1 MTGPLFSNNWYRVAD
16 LQPRLRSHARIV
28 RHQYRGE
35 PWYVLEDRANQRFH
49 RFTPQAYLFVGL
61 MDGQRT
67 TQELWETAC
76 ERLGDDAPTQD
87 DVIHLLGQL
96 HAADVLQCNVSPDAA
111 ELFERYEKQ
120 QRRRW
125 QQQIFS
131 IFSWRFPLFDPER
144 LLRATLPLVRPLVG
158 WPGIVLWIVAVVP
171 AAVLVGMSWTDLTH
185 DLVGRMLAPQN
196 LVVLWLIFPIIKS
209 LHELGHAYMT
219 KAFGGEV
226 HDMGVM
232 LLVVTPVPY
241 VDASATSA
249 FRNKWHRVLVGA
261 AGMIVEVFL
270 AALATYVWV
279 AAEPG
284 VLRLV
289 AYNTILIAGVSTL
302 LFNGNPLLR
311 FDGYYILADALEIPN
326 LRQRANAYLGFLGER
341 YVFGR
346 RDAEVPTAT
355 PGERWWFVAY
365 AVASFVYRIL
375 VVVGIVMFIGDH
387 YFWLAVLFALLTAV
401 AWIGVPLVKG
411 VRFVFRS
418 PRLRKVRLRALSTT
432 AVAVAIVVL
441 VIGVLPVPYRSLVEG
456 VVWIPEEAY
465 VRAGTEGFVGEVVAT
480 PGAPVRR
487 GDVLVL
493 LRDSELS
500 SQVAQLAGRVRE
512 LEARYAEQRPVDVV
526 KAAIILEELRY
537 AQEAYARARERAS
550 ELTVRALTTGSFV
563 IAAPEDLPG
572 RFVKKGDLLGYV
584 VQLDSVT
591 VRAVVPQG
599 TVDLVREHTH
609 AVHVRLAERLEQP
622 VDALVHRIVPGGS
635 EKLPASAL
643 GTEGGGPIPVD
654 PRDQYGTTALQK
666 VFQVDVDLPARSDRV
681 NAGGRAYVRF
691 DHGREPL
698 AQQWYHQVRQLFLSR
713 FNV

>member
-1 MTGPLFSNNWYRVAD
+1 MTGPLFSNNWYRVAE

-111 ELFERYEKQ
+111 ELFDRYERQ

-125 QQQIFS
+125 QQQLFS
-131 IFSWRFPLFDPER
+131 IFSWRFPLLDPER
-144 LLRATLPLVRPLVG
+144 FLRATLPVIRPLVG
-158 WPGIVLWIVAVVP
+158 WPGLVLWLLVVGP
-171 AAVLVGMSWTDLTH
+171 ATVLVAMSWTDLTH

-196 LVVLWLIFPIIKS
+196 LVVLWLIFPVIKS
-209 LHELGHAYMT
+209 LHELGHAYVT

-241 VDASATSA
+241 VDASAASA

-261 AGMIVEVFL
+261 AGMIVEVFV
-270 AALATYVWV
+270 AALAAYVWI

-289 AYNTILIAGVSTL
+289 AYNTIVIAGVSTV
-302 LFNGNPLLR
+302 LFNANPLLR

-326 LRQRANAYLGFLGER
+326 LRQRANAYLGYLGER

-346 RDAEVPTAT
+346 RDAEIPSATA
-355 PGERWWFVAY
+355 GERVWFVAY
-365 AVASFVYRIL
+365 AITSFVYRVL

-387 YFWLAVLFALLTAV
+387 YFWLAVFFALATAIG
-401 AWIGVPLVKG
+401 WLGVPLVKG
-411 VRFVFRS
+411 ARFLVRS
-418 PRLRKVRLRALSTT
+418 PRLRKVRGRAIGAT
-432 AVAVAIVVL
+432 ALAVLVLVVL
-441 VIGVLPVPYRSLVEG
+441 VGMVPVPYRSLVEG
-456 VVWIPEEAY
+456 VVWIPEESY
-465 VRAGTEGFVGEVVAT
+465 VRAGTEGFVGQVVAT
-480 PGAPVRR
+480 PGARVRR
-487 GDVLVL
+487 GDVLVQ
-493 LRDSELS
+493 LRDSELTA
-500 SQVAQLAGRVRE
+500 QVAQLAGRVHE
-512 LEARYAEQRPVDVV
+512 LEARYAEQRPVDMV
-526 KAAIILEELRY
+526 KAAIIAEELRY
-537 AQEAYARARERAS
+537 AQEAYGRARERAA
-550 ELTVRALTTGSFV
+550 ELTVRALTDGSFV

-584 VQLDSVT
+584 VELETVT
-591 VRAVVPQG
+591 VRAVVPQS
-599 TVDLVREHTH
+599 TVDLVRERTQ
-609 AVHVRLAERLEQP
+609 AVHVRVVERLEEP
-622 VDALVHRIVPGGS
+622 VVATVRRVVPGGS

-666 VFQVDVDLPARSDRV
+666 VFQVDVELPASSGRV

-691 DHGREPL
+691 DHGREAL